1 MNLLNF
7 LLGENSDPF
16 NLGLLSKVGLFALIG
31 MIFRVVWNTRIPS
44 RKLKIES
51 DQKLISNLLGR
62 VEKLENDNENLRK
75 DYDKK
80 IDIIKTD
87 FESREALNESREA
100 LLRHE
105 LQNIRTCFN
114 AMIMFLK
121 RIPDPPEAL
130 TEIILDIEIM
140 RAEQVKS
147 EDLERAALF
156 SAKIVP
162 DKPTPA
168 HD

>member
-16 NLGLLSKVGLFALIG
+16 DLGLLSKVGFFALIG

-51 DQKLISNLLGR
+51 DQKLISNLLAR
-62 VEKLENDNENLRK
+62 VEKLETDNDNLRK
-75 DYDKK
+75 DYDTK
-80 IDIIKTD
+80 ISFIQTD
-87 FESREALNESREA
+87 FDCRIHLNDSREA

-147 EDLERAALF
+147 EDLERAAMYT
-156 SAKIVP
+156 SKDIVP
-162 DKPTPA
+162 PPE

>member
-16 NLGLLSKVGLFALIG
+16 DLGLLSKVGFFALIG

-51 DQKLISNLLGR
+51 DQKLISNLLAR
-62 VEKLENDNENLRK
+62 VEKLETDNDNLRK
-75 DYDKK
+75 DYDNK
-80 IDIIKTD
+80 ISFIQTD
-87 FESREALNESREA
+87 FESRIHLNDSREA

-114 AMIMFLK
+114 AMLMFLK
-121 RIPDPPEAL
+121 RIPDPPETL
-130 TEIILDIEIM
+130 TAIILDIEIM

-147 EDLERAALF
+147 EDLERATMHT
-156 SAKIVP
+156 SKGIVP
-162 DKPTPA
+162 PPE